1 MRRLSTQ
8 ISIGGRIT
16 LAFALVLCCTAGL
29 GLFSMQRL
37 AAVNDAATA
46 IRDNWL
52 PATRALGQ
60 IDSALKQYRIF
71 ELRHVVSRTEAA
83 RAARDADL
91 QKTAAA
97 YDAAWSDYK
106 ATLAPGRDQ
115 EHVAAISAARAGY
128 LRISAEVLEH
138 SHGDDGAALDLF
150 EGDEFK
156 TYLVLVAAIQADIAS
171 NVAEGKKAADDGAA
185 LGRSAH
191 AWIMALVGLAA
202 VLCVLIGWSMIRGIS
217 APVSAMTAAMRRLA
231 DQDFT
236 VGVPGAGRGDE
247 IGAMSA
253 AVRVFKDAG
262 VEKLRLEG
270 EAAEQQRRMEAER
283 ARGEAERAKA
293 AADQGAVVAAVAS
306 GLGQL
311 AGGDLTARLNQTF
324 PAGYEALRDNYNAAM
339 VQLQTAMQ
347 AIIGNAQ
354 GIRSGTEG
362 IAQASDDLSRRTEQQ
377 AASLEE
383 TAAALDEITATVRKT
398 AEGAKHAREV
408 VLQTRADAEHSGSVV
423 RQAVGA
429 MGEIEASSR
438 QVGQIIGVID
448 EIAFQTNLLALN
460 AGVEAARAGDA
471 GRGFAVV
478 ASEVRALA
486 QRSADAA
493 REIKALIHTS
503 AQQVGVGVKLV
514 GETGEMLTRIVTQ
527 VAEVSGVVGEIA
539 AAAAEQASGLA
550 EVNTA
555 VNQMDQVTQQ
565 NAAMVEQSTAAAHA
579 LSQEC
584 AALTQLTGRFRLG
597 EEGGSVQAGAL
608 AEGMAARRHPAAAP
622 PGRSRA
628 VLKVVPSP
636 GRADSAVRKPA
647 RTAVA
652 EADGWQEF

>member
-1 MRRLSTQ
+1 MRRLTTQ
-8 ISIGGRIT
+8 ISIRGKIT
-16 LAFALVLCCTAGL
+16 LAFTLVFCCTAGL
-29 GLFSMQRL
+29 GLFSIQRL
-37 AAVNDAATA
+37 AAVNDAAAA

-60 IDSALKQYRIF
+60 IDSALKQSRIF
-71 ELRHVVSRTEAA
+71 ELRHVVSRSEALKV
-83 RAARDADL
+83 ARDADL

-97 YDAAWSDYK
+97 YDAAWSEYK
-106 ATLAPGRDQ
+106 ATLTPGSDQ
-115 EHVAAISAARAGY
+115 EHVAAITAARADY
-128 LRISAEVLEH
+128 LRLTVEVLAH
-138 SHGDDGAALDLF
+138 SHGNDGGALDLF
-150 EGDEFK
+150 EGAEFK
-156 TYLVLVAAIQADIAS
+156 SYLTLVAAIQADIAS

-185 LGRSAH
+185 LGRAGN
-191 AWIMALVGLAA
+191 AWILTVVGLVT
-202 VLCVLIGWSMIRGIS
+202 VLCMLIGWSMIRGIS
-217 APVSAMTAAMRRLA
+217 VPVTAMTAAMRRLA

-236 VGVPGAGRGDE
+236 VEIPGAGRGDE

-253 AVRVFKDAG
+253 AVQVFKGAG
-262 VEKLRLEG
+262 MEKVRLEG
-270 EAAEQQRRMEAER
+270 EAAEQRRLMEAER
-283 ARGEAERAKA
+283 ARSEAERAKA
-293 AADQGAVVAAVAS
+293 AADQGTVVTAVAS
-306 GLGQL
+306 GLEKL
-311 AGGDLTARLNQTF
+311 AGGDLTARLNQAF
-324 PAGYEALRDNYNAAM
+324 PAEYEALRDNYNAAM
-339 VQLQTAMQ
+339 AQLQTAMQ
-347 AIIGNAQ
+347 AITGNAQ
-354 GIRSGTEG
+354 RIRSGTEE

-398 AEGAKHAREV
+398 AEGAKTAREIV
-408 VLQTRADAEHSGSVV
+408 VQTRSDAEHSGSVV
-423 RQAVGA
+423 RQAVEA

-438 QVGQIIGVID
+438 QVGQIISVID

-493 REIKALIHTS
+493 RKIKALIHTS
-503 AQQVGVGVKLV
+503 AQQVDMGVRLV

-527 VAEVSGVVGEIA
+527 VAEASSVVGEIS

-550 EVNTA
+550 EINIA

-579 LSQEC
+579 LSQQT

-597 EEGGSVQAGAL
+597 EDGGSVQAGI
-608 AEGMAARRHPAAAP
+608 PAADLPTGRRPVMPTPGRGRAVIKLVSP
-622 PGRSRA
+622 PGRIGS
-628 VLKVVPSP
+628 
-636 GRADSAVRKPA
+636 GTRKPA
-647 RTAVA
+647 AMA

>member
-8 ISIGGRIT
+8 ISIRGRII
-16 LAFALVLCCTAGL
+16 LAFTLVLCCTAGL
-29 GLFSMQRL
+29 GLFSIQRL
-37 AAVNDAATA
+37 AAVNDAAAT

-60 IDSALKQYRIF
+60 IDAALKQYRIF
-71 ELRHVVSRTEAA
+71 ELRHVVTRSEAA
-83 RAARDADL
+83 KAARDADL

-97 YDAAWSDYK
+97 YDAAWSAYE
-106 ATLAPGRDQ
+106 ATLTPGRDQ
-115 EHVAAISAARAGY
+115 EHVAAITAARAGY
-128 LRISAEVLEH
+128 LRLSADVLAH
-138 SHGDDGAALDLF
+138 SHRDDGAALELF

-156 TYLVLVAAIQADIAS
+156 TYLTLVAAIQADIAA
-171 NVAEGKKAADDGAA
+171 NVAEGKKAADQGAA
-185 LGRSAH
+185 LGRSAN
-191 AWIMALVGLAA
+191 AWIMAVIGLVAA
-202 VLCVLIGWSMIRGIS
+202 LCVLIGWSMIRGIS
-217 APVSAMTAAMRRLA
+217 APVTAMTAAMRRLA

-236 VGVPGAGRGDE
+236 VEIPGAGRGDE

-253 AVRVFKDAG
+253 AVQVFKGAG

-270 EAAEQQRRMEAER
+270 QAAEQQRLMEAER

-293 AADQGAVVAAVAS
+293 AADQGAVVTAVAS
-306 GLGQL
+306 GLEQL
-311 AGGDLTARLNQTF
+311 AGGDLTARLNQAF

-347 AIIGNAQ
+347 AITGNAQ
-354 GIRSGTEG
+354 GIRSGTEE

-398 AEGAKHAREV
+398 AEGAKHAREIV
-408 VLQTRADAEHSGSVV
+408 VQTRSDAEHSGSVV

-503 AQQVGVGVKLV
+503 AQQVGMGVKLV
-514 GETGEMLTRIVTQ
+514 GETGEILARIVTQ

-579 LSQEC
+579 LSQET
-584 AALTQLTGRFRLG
+584 AALTQLTGRFQLDD
-597 EEGGSVQAGAL
+597 EDGSTQAGAPAPGL
-608 AEGMAARRHPAAAP
+608 PASRRPTTPA
-622 PGRSRA
+622 PGRGRA
-628 VLKVVPSP
+628 VLKVVSAP
-636 GRADSAVRKPA
+636 GRTGSAARKPA
-647 RTAVA
+647 AMA